1 MSGEGAVLPSTFR
14 VFMGDVDAA
23 RLHFG
28 APARW
33 MDRAPGGW
41 PAEVGHPL
49 SELLRTGLGVP
60 VVGLHCRHLA
70 RVDLDDV
77 LDAAT
82 WLGAVGTTSFRTRHR
97 FPRDGAPV
105 IDSEPVHVCVD
116 RRDGR
121 PTPAPERLSALV
133 VPPPA
138 AARAGAGR

>member
-1 MSGEGAVLPSTFR
+1 MSGEGAVLRSTFR
-14 VFMGDVDAA
+14 VVMGDVDAA

-60 VVGLHCRHLA
+60 VVDLHCRYLA

-97 FPRDGAPV
+97 FTARRRPG
-105 IDSEPVHVCVD
+105 D
-116 RRDGR
+116 RRRAGPRLPRPPGR
-121 PTPAPERLSALV
+121 PAD
-133 VPPPA
+133 
-138 AARAGAGR
+138 AGAGLR